1 HLGIDGTSLLLI
13 LLTTFSSVLAV
24 LYSFT
29 VKQRIKEFMVFL
41 LVLET
46 AMIGVFCALDLV
58 LFYVF
63 WEAVLIPM
71 YFLIGI
77 WGHEERV
84 YAAIKF
90 FLYTFAGS
98 VLMLVGIVYI
108 YAVTSSFSLV
118 ELLDPTKTAGMKLA
132 GLNGHTLVLL

>member
-1 HLGIDGTSLLLI
+1 M
-13 LLTTFSSVLAV
+13 LTTFSSVLAV

-29 VKQRIKEFMVFL
+29 VKQRIKEFLVFL

-58 LFYVF
+58 LFYIF

-77 WGHEERV
+77 WGHEDRI

-98 VLMLVGIVYI
+98 VLMLVGVVYI
-108 YAVTSSFSLV
+108 YATTGSFSLV
-118 ELLDPTKTAGMKLA
+118 EL
-132 GLNGHTLVLL
+132 

>member
-1 HLGIDGTSLLLI
+1 
-13 LLTTFSSVLAV
+13 VLAV
-24 LYSFT
+24 GFSFN

-77 WGHEERV
+77 WGHENRV

-98 VLMLVGIVYI
+98 VLMLVGIIYI
-108 YAVTSSFSLV
+108 YVQTGTFSLV
-118 ELLDPTKTAGMKLA
+118 TLLSSGTMEHAKLY
-132 GLNGHTLVLL
+132 G